1 MRVKTGVA
9 RHRRTKRV
17 MKRASGY
24 DQARHRLFRT
34 AKETLIQAGRDAFSG
49 RKRKKRDF
57 RRLWIT
63 RLSGAL
69 DETGISYSQ
78 FINRLKKAKI
88 ELNRKMLSELA
99 ISDQNAFNKIL
110 ESVKS

>member
-9 RHRRTKRV
+9 RHHRTKRI
-17 MKRASGY
+17 MKQASGF
-24 DQARHRLFRT
+24 DQGRHRLFRT
-34 AKETLIQAGRDAFSG
+34 AKETLIQAGRDAFFG
-49 RKRKKRDF
+49 RKLKKRDF
-57 RRLWIT
+57 RGLWIT
-63 RLSGAL
+63 RLTAAL
-69 DETGISYSQ
+69 RAAGFTYSK
-78 FINRLKKAKI
+78 FINDLKKSKI